1 MNYEIGK
8 LLINKKQFRKAYHVF
23 SKLLDDKPNDFKANF
38 QMGKMYYELNDLNK
52 SIFYFKRSNKAQPN
66 NPNILFNLALALQG
80 TGEVDEAKKIYLD
93 LILINPKDVKSYY
106 GLFILNIKNITDQLL
121 KNLEIIMRENK
132 ISLFEKSL
140 INFMFSKLAKNKDNL
155 VEEINFLKLAHQNCY
170 NSNTTFNSQSDFYYK
185 KIISKNFNKIIFESH
200 YEQLAEFNSQSHIF
214 IIGLPRSGST
224 LVETIISH
232 NEPDINS
239 VGEFHGFNRSI
250 LEQIGEDIYTKNFD
264 YKNYKLKINRKKFQE
279 ALLEKYNNFEKKI
292 YLDKSLENF
301 FNIEIIL
308 EFFPNAK
315 FIHTYRKFN
324 DTVIGI
330 YQTMLPELSWTHKI
344 KDIMNYIGIYN
355 ETINYFKK
363 KYPKKILDVQLDK
376 LSNQKEVEVK
386 KILSFC
392 NIKYDLDY
400 LNFDKNKKLS
410 NKTSSFLQVRNKIKE
425 YELNKYQPYFYLLDK
440 EDN

>member
-52 SIFYFKRSNKAQPN
+52 STFYFKRSNKAQPN

-264 YKNYKLKINRKKFQE
+264 YKNYELKINRKKFQE
-279 ALLEKYNNFEKKI
+279 ALLEKYNNFDKKI

-324 DTVIGI
+324 DAVIGI

-344 KDIMNYIGIYN
+344 KDIINYIDIYN

>member
-52 SIFYFKRSNKAQPN
+52 STFYFKRSNKAQPN

-170 NSNTTFNSQSDFYYK
+170 NSNTAFNSQSDFYYK

-264 YKNYKLKINRKKFQE
+264 YKNYELKINRKKFQE
-279 ALLEKYNNFEKKI
+279 ALLEKYNNFDKKI

-324 DTVIGI
+324 DAVIGI

-344 KDIMNYIGIYN
+344 KDIINYIDIYN

>member
-264 YKNYKLKINRKKFQE
+264 YKNYELKINRKKFQE
-279 ALLEKYNNFEKKI
+279 ALLEKYNNFDKKI

-324 DTVIGI
+324 DAVIGI

-344 KDIMNYIGIYN
+344 KDIINYIDIYN

>member
-52 SIFYFKRSNKAQPN
+52 STFYFKRSNKAQPN

-264 YKNYKLKINRKKFQE
+264 YKNYELKINRKKFQE
-279 ALLEKYNNFEKKI
+279 ALLEKYNNFDKKI

-324 DTVIGI
+324 DAVIGI
-330 YQTMLPELSWTHKI
+330 YQTMLPELSWSHKI
-344 KDIMNYIGIYN
+344 KDIINYIDIYN